1 MVPNDELSYR
11 LGMIE
16 QFFRTGKK
24 YTAAEMLGLLNP
36 KLEKKGYAQR
46 SHNTLL
52 RDFDR
57 IRDKGISI
65 PTEGKARKTV
75 YFYEDPAESI
85 SDRKAPARPYI
96 RILEKVLPLLKKFNG
111 FDLEDDIRELINTLE
126 NRMKFAPE
134 DVQEIVFPQRQPE
147 TKGTE
152 HLDYI
157 YQAILDKRVL
167 KMVHRKHGGEIDKEF
182 LVHPYII
189 VQYDGRWYLRGQ
201 IDGMN
206 KCTTFGLDRVK
217 EVKRTKHSY
226 LVCPDED
233 PYEHFRD
240 IIGIMVP
247 EDQPVEE
254 LVLLF
259 DKFSSPHAMSRTW
272 HHSYTLID
280 HCHGCARISY
290 RVKKNTELL
299 REIRAYGPG
308 VKVIAPAHL
317 AETIRRDALET
328 ARLYSKWSVVE

>member
-1 MVPNDELSYR
+1 MPDSQELEER
-11 LGMIE
+11 LQME
-16 QFFRTGKK
+16 DQYFRTGKK
-24 YTAAEMLGLLNP
+24 YTVLEMLEKLNP
-36 KLEKKGYAQR
+36 ALERKKYTPIGR
-46 SHNTLL
+46 KTLS

-57 IRDKGISI
+57 IKDRGVGLVS
-65 PTEGKARKTV
+65 EGPINRPV
-75 YFYEDPAESI
+75 YFYEDPTESI

-157 YQAILDKRVL
+157 YQAILDKKVL

-247 EDQPVEE
+247 EDAELEE
-254 LVLLF
+254 VVLLF
-259 DKFSSPHAMSRTW
+259 DRFSSPHAMSRTW

-280 HCHGCARISY
+280 HSHGCARISY
-290 RVKKNTELL
+290 KVKKNTELL

-317 AETIRRDALET
+317 AEIIRRDALET
-328 ARLYSKWSVVE
+328 ARLYSKWSIVE